1 MSSTQEGTNN
11 MERMIFN
18 KSMTDK
24 ELLSLKD
31 VYERITN
38 PTTISQEAYRQLMQQ
53 IRAADQRA
61 KAYKPKYLKKKCCL
75 WRLEVV
81 GTVDEVDLPLLSVR
95 AHEYLMRQITIV
107 SRPNRTTTK
116 AEPLHKRKAVWRK
129 MNGVWVDV
137 MVTGEVV

>member
-11 MERMIFN
+11 MEKMIFN

-24 ELLSLKD
+24 ELLSLKH

-61 KAYKPKYLKKKCCL
+61 KAYKPKYLKKKC
-75 WRLEVV
+75 W
-81 GTVDEVDLPLLSVR
+81 
-95 AHEYLMRQITIV
+95 
-107 SRPNRTTTK
+107 
-116 AEPLHKRKAVWRK
+116 
-129 MNGVWVDV
+129 
-137 MVTGEVV
+137 